1 MKTIIAG
8 LIIIV
13 LTGYV
18 NTQEVEAARGMD
30 IAKVSMDSAKVSE
43 SSGLGGCPKGK
54 VDVKFVSFEEMKRL
68 QGAVCKTQATSGG
81 STSKGCSGPVTGLY
95 TGGKVYATDLDSAIT
110 QLSHYCGW

>member
-1 MKTIIAG
+1 MKTLIAG
-8 LIIIV
+8 LIVIV

-30 IAKVSMDSAKVSE
+30 SAKVSKG
-43 SSGLGGCPKGK
+43 SGLDGCPKGK

-68 QGAVCKTQATSGG
+68 QGAVCKTVATSGS

-95 TGGKVYATDLDSAIT
+95 TGGKVYATDLNSAIN